1 MLSCSDF
8 KWPTRLCLLCVVLV
22 LMTTPLVSSFCPSMC
37 QCDDGLLETSCQ
49 SSRLDSVPILLNPA
63 LRTLRLGH
71 NRIASLRQSVS
82 FYTELRWLD
91 LSHNSLHSLGVMHF
105 QSLQALEWLNI
116 SSNLISTLE
125 TQSFSGLYNVA
136 VLDLS
141 GNRLTRLTS
150 GLFSEMGSLTTLV
163 LSGNKIQSIDA
174 DAFDL
179 LRHLHTLRLDD
190 NNIQHVPVASMT
202 AISNL
207 YNLHLGKNL
216 IETIDDLALES
227 LSKLRVLRINDNAIS
242 RIESLAFTNLANL
255 ELLDLSFNRL
265 DSGPIKALHALS
277 ALRHL
282 DLSGNI
288 WRQLPAAFLR
298 GLHQLE
304 TLNISYMEYLRWV
317 HPDALRMANG
327 TGEAALTHLIMTN
340 NALWSRLPVRLLD
353 DLPRLQR
360 IDLSG
365 NAFETLAKPQRF
377 DQWSLKYLNVA
388 YNPLECNCSLV
399 WLWKLYHNES
409 SDLVVVNVTCSA
421 PQQSNG
427 RQLSHLKEHELLCTL
442 AMSTGALVA
451 LLVTLWLV
459 FTAAAVALV
468 LYYRKNKKLVVS
480 SYGTSP
486 ILTKHGSPNSG
497 GVHYYPPARDEY
509 TYHCAGSIK
518 RIPVTVV

>member
-1 MLSCSDF
+1 MLSSSDF
-8 KWPTRLCLLCVVLV
+8 KWPTRLCLLCAVVVL
-22 LMTTPLVSSFCPSMC
+22 MMIPLVSSFCPSMC
-37 QCDDGLLETSCQ
+37 SCDDGLLETSCQ

-71 NRIASLRQSVS
+71 NRISSLRQSVS

-105 QSLQALEWLNI
+105 QPLQSLEWLNI

-125 TQSFSGLYNVA
+125 TQSFGGLYNLA

-174 DAFDL
+174 DAFDM
-179 LRHLHTLRLDD
+179 LRHLHTLRLDN
-190 NNIQHVPVASMT
+190 NNIQYIPVASMA

-207 YNLHLGKNL
+207 RNLHLAKNH
-216 IETIDDLALES
+216 IESIEDLAFES
-227 LSKLRVLRINDNAIS
+227 LPKLRLLHINDNSIS
-242 RIESLAFTNLANL
+242 RIEPLAFNNLVNL
-255 ELLDLSFNRL
+255 ELLDLSFNQL
-265 DSGPIKALHALS
+265 DSEPIKALNALPV
-277 ALRHL
+277 LHHL

-288 WRQLPAAFLR
+288 WRQLPASFLR
-298 GLHQLE
+298 GLHQLK
-304 TLNISYMEYLRWV
+304 TLNISYMEYLRRV
-317 HPDALRMANG
+317 DPDAFRMDNS
-327 TGEAALTHLIMTN
+327 TEKVALTHLIMTN

-353 DLPRLQR
+353 DLPHLQH
-360 IDLSG
+360 IDLSA
-365 NAFETLAKPQRF
+365 NAFETLAKPQPF

-388 YNPLECNCSLV
+388 YNPLECNCSLA
-399 WLWKLYHNES
+399 WLWQLYHNES
-409 SDLVVVNVTCSA
+409 NDMVVVNVTCNT
-421 PQQSNG
+421 PQPSNG
-427 RQLSHLKEHELLCTL
+427 RQLSHLKENELHCTW
-442 AMSTGALVA
+442 STGTLVA

-459 FTAAAVALV
+459 FTAATVALV
-468 LYYRKNKKLVVS
+468 LYCRNKKLVVS

-486 ILTKHGSPNSG
+486 ILTKHGSPNLG
-497 GVHYYPPARDEY
+497 GVYYYLPGRDEY